1 MNEQKGEF
9 RKLLNVPLSEL
20 DPRRPVTVESDIT
33 TKAAIALMNEERI
46 GALCVV
52 DDGKVV
58 GIFTERDV
66 LTKVVG
72 REDLSELPLRDV
84 MTEAPGTLPAEATAA
99 EALDMMVTG
108 GYRHIPLVDSTQ
120 KLVGMISI
128 RDLVEYL
135 ADL

>member
-1 MNEQKGEF
+1 MSVRE
-9 RKLLNVPLSEL
+9 LLNVPVTEL
-20 DPRRPVTVESDIT
+20 DPRRAVTVESDIT
-33 TKAAIALMNEERI
+33 AKAAVSLMNEERI

-52 DDGKVV
+52 DGGKVV

-72 REDLSELPLRDV
+72 RDDLGELPLRDV
-84 MTEAPGTLPAEATAA
+84 MTEAPGTLPADAKAS
-99 EALDMMVTG
+99 EALDMMVKG
-108 GYRHIPLVDSTQ
+108 GYRHMPIVDGAG